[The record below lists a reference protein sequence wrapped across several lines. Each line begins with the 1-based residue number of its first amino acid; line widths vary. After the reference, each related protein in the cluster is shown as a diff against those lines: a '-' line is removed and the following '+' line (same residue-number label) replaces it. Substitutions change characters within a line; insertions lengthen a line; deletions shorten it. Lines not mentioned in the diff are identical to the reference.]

1 MYLKEVLF
9 VKIIL
14 IILKS
19 PIILIRWLFHKEMSG
34 EEFEEYAMKLL
45 QKNGYKNVTLTK
57 KSHDYGV
64 DILAKKKK
72 KTYAIQCKYY
82 SKPVGVSAIQQA
94 YAGCEYYGYDIPVV
108 MTNQTFTR
116 QAVALAQANHVY
128 LWDQDMLKQLK
139 RKGRFRSLFI
149 RKHEVKDIHPYHDL
163 IYLMLEEGYV
173 SRELLKDCFHYS
185 DEKVTYVLDDLQFY
199 DLISPEDNYG
209 VCDLYFSSYEEA
221 MANLAD

>member
-1 MYLKEVLF
+1 MSLKEVLF

-45 QKNGYKNVTLTK
+45 KKNGYKNVILTK
-57 KSHDYGV
+57 KSHDYGI

-139 RKGRFRSLFI
+139 RKARFRSLFI
-149 RKHEVKDIHPYHDL
+149 RKHEIKDIHPYHDL

-199 DLISPEDNYG
+199 DLISPEDSYG